1 LKFKS
6 ISTMAKK
13 FEEFQINTNT
23 SIKNMTARMLLMEN
37 DIKILK
43 AKVNIS
49 KDDESSLKHEEM

>member
-1 LKFKS
+1 
-6 ISTMAKK
+6 MAKK